1 MRATVLLR
9 AVGFGLALLVAGAAY
24 AHHGRQTHGI
34 DPAAPEGSVELA
46 DVRAT
51 AAFSPR
57 GGGQALIVS
66 AIGAAH
72 QSIRVQAYGFSNHA
86 ILAALADAKRRGVDV
101 RVILD
106 KSDVRGRER
115 GAAYVAA
122 AGIPVWIDYRP
133 AIAHNKVI
141 IIDGE
146 DLITG
151 SFNFTEAAQEKNAEN
166 VLYLQGVPALAKL
179 YVEDWD
185 WRQGVSRAYAD
196 AVPAA

>member
-1 MRATVLLR
+1 L
-9 AVGFGLALLVAGAAY
+9 GLALLAAGAAY
-24 AHHGRQTHGI
+24 AHPGRQAHGI
-34 DPAAPEGSVELA
+34 DPTAPEGSVELN
-46 DVRAT
+46 DVKAT

-57 GGGQALIVS
+57 GEAQALIVS
-66 AIGAAH
+66 AIGSAH
-72 QSIRVQAYGFSNHA
+72 QAIRVQAYGFSNPA
-86 ILAALADAKRRGVDV
+86 ILAALAEAKRRGVDV
-101 RVILD
+101 KVILD
-106 KSDVRGRER
+106 KSDVRGRGK
-115 GAAYVAA
+115 GAAYVTA

-179 YVEDWD
+179 YLDDWD

-196 AVPAA
+196 PQP